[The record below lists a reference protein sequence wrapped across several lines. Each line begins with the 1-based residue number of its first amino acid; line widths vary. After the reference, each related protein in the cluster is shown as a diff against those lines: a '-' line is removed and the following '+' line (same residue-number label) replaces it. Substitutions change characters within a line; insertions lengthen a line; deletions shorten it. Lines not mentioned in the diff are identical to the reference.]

1 MIFSKRY
8 LLIFTLLFAATATEL
23 LAQKKNNRRPAVTP
37 KPLVGSSETPN
48 ASPEPTPALKNAAKK
63 NERPDSN
70 AGDQDTKHNSSRL
83 TSESLAPYIYEFSQP
98 SFIVSKIVISHGDDG
113 KGTIAFKRA
122 GHEEMFSDP
131 LEVSTAAMR
140 RIDAV
145 LDALDF
151 VNSSENYQYEKDYA
165 HLGTASMTI
174 RKNGKTRTA
183 RYNYPQPLKRRRHP
197 ANRPQPREEIDWAK
211 RKRKELEILTL
222 ELSGHGQI
230 RAGKQEKRNLRGAIP
245 PSTRITCPAA
255 QARRN

>member
-183 RYNYPQPLKRRRHP
+183 RYNYTTNKDAKTLADEYRRLSNQYIWIFDITVARKNQPLNAP
-197 ANRPQPREEIDWAK
+197 IL
-211 RKRKELEILTL
+211 LEMLD
-222 ELSGHGQI
+222 SFF
-230 RAGKQEKRNLRGAIP
+230 KRNEISDREQMKPILLSLSNDEG
-245 PSTRITCPAA
+245 
-255 QARRN
+255 